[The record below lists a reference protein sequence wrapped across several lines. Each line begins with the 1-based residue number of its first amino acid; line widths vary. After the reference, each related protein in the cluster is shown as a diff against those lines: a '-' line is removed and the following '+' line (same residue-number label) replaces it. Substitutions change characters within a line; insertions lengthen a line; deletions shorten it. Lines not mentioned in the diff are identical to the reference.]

1 MPYRSPNAMK
11 SLTEKIFFIAGMR
24 RVTGDRRHY
33 QYRLSAL
40 YQSISYSVTISLQ
53 HGNDNK
59 DENNYQPLLKGEIRR
74 ANVIDKRRSVDKDA
88 LSQRRKRVRGGISQ
102 ERNPAEVM
110 SSLNNIPTPAS
121 RSTLAHHIAT
131 IHTTRRDHFFTLT
144 ISDIPLHVALF
155 HGRRSSSRRYKPE

>member
-1 MPYRSPNAMK
+1 M
-11 SLTEKIFFIAGMR
+11 
-24 RVTGDRRHY
+24 TGDRRHY

-40 YQSISYSVTISLQ
+40 YQSVSHSVTISLRP
-53 HGNDNK
+53 GNDNK

-88 LSQRRKRVRGGISQ
+88 LSPETKARPGGISQ